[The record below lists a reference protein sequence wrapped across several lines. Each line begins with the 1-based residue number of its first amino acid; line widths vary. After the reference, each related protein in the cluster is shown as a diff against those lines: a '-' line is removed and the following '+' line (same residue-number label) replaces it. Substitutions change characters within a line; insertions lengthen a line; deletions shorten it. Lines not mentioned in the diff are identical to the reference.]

1 MFDVKLDPHQ
11 LEKVESA
18 LSQFPDKFPKAVAF
32 AVNRSLAMTKTEQM
46 RRTTAMYT
54 VARGKLAESINVFN
68 ASPGNL
74 VGKINSKGGMIGL
87 DHFKLNPKTRR
98 KTMVSAVVK
107 KGEGGDFPHAFIPYF
122 DGRLGAFERSGNFK
136 KVVSKSGK
144 ITSRE
149 TIKRIM
155 GLSAPQMLGE
165 MSILDYLQGFMEEKF
180 NMRIDYELG
189 RIFE

>member
-1 MFDVKLDPHQ
+1 MFDIKLDPRQ

-68 ASPGNL
+68 ANPGNL

-107 KGEGGDFPHAFIPYF
+107 KGEGGDLPNAFIAYS
-122 DGRLGAFERSGNFK
+122 DRRLGAF
-136 KVVSKSGK
+136 
-144 ITSRE
+144 TRE
-149 TIKRIM
+149 TGKSLPIKRRM
-155 GLSAPQMLGE
+155 GPSAPQMLGE
-165 MSILDYLQGFMEEKF
+165 LSILDYLQGFMEEKF
-180 NMRIDYELG
+180 NIRIDHELG
-189 RIFE
+189 RILE